1 MKNQAKVSVAMATY
15 NGEKFLK
22 EQLDSILKNPVDE
35 VVISDDDSTDKT
47 RDIIKSYKDKRIKL
61 ISGPKQGVKQNF
73 ANAIKH
79 ASGDIIFLSD
89 QDDIWEND
97 KVEKVL
103 AVFDSDPELMLVT
116 HDAKILTMENN
127 KIADTS
133 NMERL
138 KARSGYY
145 ENILR
150 NTYTGCCMAI
160 KSDLKKYI
168 LPIPN
173 NIEMHDQWIGVIA
186 CKYGKDTMIKNK
198 LITYRRHGNNV
209 SDFKHYPIPK
219 MLKNRVNLI
228 KELNARARKIKRES
242 K

>member
-1 MKNQAKVSVAMATY
+1 MNKVTVSVAMATY
-15 NGEKFLK
+15 NGEQYIK

-35 VVISDDDSTDKT
+35 VVISDDGSTDKT

-61 ISGPKQGVKQNF
+61 LDGPKQGVKQNF
-73 ANAIKH
+73 ANAIENTN
-79 ASGDIIFLSD
+79 GDIIFLSD
-89 QDDIWEND
+89 QDDIWASN

-103 AVFDSDPELMLVT
+103 TAFEHDPELVLAT
-116 HDAKILTMENN
+116 HDAKILNMESGKN
-127 KIADTS
+127 ADES

-138 KARSGYY
+138 KARSGYFK
-145 ENILR
+145 NILR

-173 NIEMHDQWIGVIA
+173 DIEMHDQWIGVLA
-186 CKYGKDTMIKNK
+186 CKYGKDAIIKDK
-198 LITYRRHGNNV
+198 LINYRRHANNV
-209 SDFKHYPIPK
+209 SALEHYPFSK
-219 MLKNRVNLI
+219 MLKNRIRLI
-228 KELNARARKIKRES
+228 KQLNARARKIKKES